1 MLSNC
6 KSIVLRSIDSMIKT
20 LELDSF
26 EQYSTMGNAPKCPK
40 CGIKTCFNPYSDSYK
55 CIACG
60 YTKHVA
66 ELDKSQNYV
75 SFKDSVD
82 LNQDN
87 KYKDPSFINPSKD
100 NYKSWDRIK
109 QLSKKSYGKYDS
121 NYEAQK
127 KRKQRI
133 EKYHSYIDIIG
144 NLIKMDPYS
153 MVDAKEMV
161 IYIMNQDR
169 AMKNLCGNCKIE
181 VILAAVCLYTAFIKN
196 NALLDSSL
204 RSDLDNYCSGKL
216 TDRSINTISP
226 RAEQYYEKT
235 FKLKFN
241 AGYIMEGE

>member
-1 MLSNC
+1 
-6 KSIVLRSIDSMIKT
+6 MIKT

-100 NYKSWDRIK
+100 DYKSWNRIK

-161 IYIMNQDR
+161 IYIMNQGR

-196 NALLDSSL
+196 NALLDSNL

>member
-1 MLSNC
+1 
-6 KSIVLRSIDSMIKT
+6 MIKT

-26 EQYSTMGNAPKCPK
+26 EQYSAMGNAPKCPK
-40 CGIKTCFNPYSDSYK
+40 CNIKTCFNPYSDSYK

-60 YTKHVA
+60 YTKHVS
-66 ELDKSQNYV
+66 ELDKGQSYV

-87 KYKDPSFINPSKD
+87 KYKDPSFIKPSKD
-100 NYKSWDRIK
+100 DYKSWNRIK
-109 QLSKKSYGKYDS
+109 QLSKKSYGKYDRS
-121 NYEAQK
+121 YEAQK
-127 KRKQRI
+127 KRKQRT

-144 NLIKMDPYS
+144 ALINMDPYS
-153 MVDAKEMV
+153 IIDAKEMV
-161 IYIMNQDR
+161 IYIMHQDR

-181 VILAAVCLYTAFIKN
+181 VILATICIYAAFIRN
-196 NALLDSSL
+196 NTPLNPNSHSNLD
-204 RSDLDNYCSGKL
+204 DYCSGKL

-241 AGYIMEGE
+241 AGHIMEGE

>member
-1 MLSNC
+1 
-6 KSIVLRSIDSMIKT
+6 MIKT

-26 EQYSTMGNAPKCPK
+26 EQYSTVGNAPKCPK

-60 YTKHVA
+60 YTKHVS
-66 ELDKSQNYV
+66 ELAKTQRYV
-75 SFKDSVD
+75 SFRDSVD
-82 LNQDN
+82 LNQEN

-100 NYKSWDRIK
+100 EYKTWNHIK
-109 QLSKKSYGKYDS
+109 QLSKKSYGKYDRT
-121 NYEAQK
+121 YEAQK

-144 NLIKMDPYS
+144 SLIKMDPYS
-153 MVDAKEMV
+153 IIDAKEMV

-181 VILAAVCLYTAFIKN
+181 VILSSICLYTAFTKN
-196 NALLDSSL
+196 NASLNPNL
-204 RSDLDNYCSGKL
+204 RSNLDDYCSGKL
-216 TDRSINTISP
+216 TDRSVSTISP

-241 AGYIMEGE
+241 AGYIMEEE